1 MHTFLKASENT
12 GIQIQPLNNQIFQ
25 DSTQFDPFVK
35 VVEYFVDGLLILT
48 QQGQKIYA
56 NSRAD
61 KICQHF
67 TQGKSIPTSIPK
79 EIWQPC
85 QEIAKNYL
93 ASAPEP
99 LSSEI
104 TVSNQYLGLFRL
116 RVQKFSLDNPDQF
129 YLLVIIEDRHQSLQ
143 NLVKLDTY
151 KYGLTRSEEKVWLLR
166 TAKYTYKQI
175 AATLCI
181 TLNTVKKHM
190 KNIHAKRQATINFEE

>member
-85 QEIAKNYL
+85 QEVAKNYL
-93 ASAPEP
+93 ASAHDP

-104 TVSNQYLGLFRL
+104 TISNQNLGLFRL

>member
-1 MHTFLKASENT
+1 MHTFLKASEN
-12 GIQIQPLNNQIFQ
+12 INLHLQPLNNPIFQ
-25 DSTQFDPFVK
+25 DLTQFDPFVE
-35 VVEYFVDGLLILT
+35 VVEYFVDGILILT
-48 QQGQKIYA
+48 QQGNKIYS

-61 KICQHF
+61 KICNHF
-67 TQGKSIPTSIPK
+67 TQGKSISASIPK

-85 QEIAKNYL
+85 QEFANNCF
-93 ASAPEP
+93 SSSQEP
-99 LSSEI
+99 ITSELEI
-104 TVSNQYLGLFRL
+104 SNQSLSLFRL
-116 RVQKFSLDNPDQF
+116 RVQKFSLDNPNYY

-151 KYGLTRSEEKVWLLR
+151 KYGLTRSEEKVWLLK

-190 KNIHAKRQATINFEE
+190 KNIHAKRQATINFEA

>member
-12 GIQIQPLNNQIFQ
+12 GVQIQPLNNQFFQ

-35 VVEYFVDGLLILT
+35 IVEYFVDGLLILT
-48 QQGQKIYA
+48 QQGNKIYS
-56 NSRAD
+56 NPRAD
-61 KICQHF
+61 KICKHF
-67 TQGKSIPTSIPK
+67 TQGKSLLTSIPQ

-85 QEIAKNYL
+85 HEVAKNYF
-93 ASAPEP
+93 
-99 LSSEI
+99 SSSQESLISELEI
-104 TVSNQYLGLFRL
+104 SNQSLGLFRL
-116 RVQKFSLDNPDQF
+116 RVQKLSLDNPEQF

-190 KNIHAKRQATINFEE
+190 KNIHAKRQATINFEK

>member
-1 MHTFLKASENT
+1 MHTFLKASENA
-12 GIQIQPLNNQIFQ
+12 GLQIQPLNNQIFQ

-48 QQGQKIYA
+48 EQGNKIYS

-61 KICQHF
+61 KICKHF

-79 EIWQPC
+79 EILQPC
-85 QEIAKNYL
+85 QEVAKNYFP
-93 ASAPEP
+93 SAQE
-99 LSSEI
+99 SVTSEI
-104 TVSNQYLGLFRL
+104 SISNQNLGLFRL

-175 AATLCI
+175 GDTLCI

-190 KNIHAKRQATINFEE
+190 KNIHAKRQATINFED

>member
-1 MHTFLKASENT
+1 MHSFLQASEN
-12 GIQIQPLNNQIFQ
+12 INLHLQPLNNQIFQ
-25 DSTQFDPFVK
+25 DLTQFDPFVE
-35 VVEYFVDGLLILT
+35 VVEYFVDGILILT
-48 QQGQKIYA
+48 QQGNKIYA

-67 TQGKSIPTSIPK
+67 FQERYSPNAIPR
-79 EIWQPC
+79 EILQPC
-85 QEIAKNYL
+85 QEFAKLNHSSSQPTIVSELEIATAN
-93 ASAPEP
+93 S
-99 LSSEI
+99 
-104 TVSNQYLGLFRL
+104 GLFRL
-116 RVQKFSLDNPDQF
+116 RVQQFSLDNPNYY

-143 NLVKLDTY
+143 NLVKLDAY

-190 KNIHAKRQATINFEE
+190 KNIHAKRQAVINFEE

>member
-1 MHTFLKASENT
+1 MHILLKASENT
-12 GIQIQPLNNQIFQ
+12 RVQIQPSNNQICQ
-25 DSTQFDPFVK
+25 DSTQFDPFVE
-35 VVEYFVDGLLILT
+35 VVEYFVDGLLIVT
-48 QQGQKIYA
+48 QQGNKIYS

-67 TQGKSIPTSIPK
+67 TQGKSIPASVPT

-85 QEIAKNYL
+85 QDFAKNHFL
-93 ASAPEP
+93 
-99 LSSEI
+99 LSPQPVTSEI
-104 TVSNQYLGLFRL
+104 EISNQSLGLLRL
-116 RVQKFSLDNPDQF
+116 RVQKLSLDNPKQF
-129 YLLVIIEDRHQSLQ
+129 YLLIIIEDRHQSLQ